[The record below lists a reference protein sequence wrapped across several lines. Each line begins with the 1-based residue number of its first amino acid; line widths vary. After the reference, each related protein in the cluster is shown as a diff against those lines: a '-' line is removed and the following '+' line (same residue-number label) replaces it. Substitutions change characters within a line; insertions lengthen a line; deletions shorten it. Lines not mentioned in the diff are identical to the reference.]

1 MEVGLE
7 HNFVFEHAHEK
18 QVRKRVT
25 MEELLKVYDHFCD
38 TRDVP
43 IPQNPIEQ
51 IIGQSEAVKI
61 AFVAAKQ
68 RRNLL
73 LVAPPGTGKSLLAQA
88 IAYHLPKPAQEI
100 NVLHNPEAPERPI
113 VEIRTQLEMETE
125 RKLVKQMQGK
135 LVSPSSVPTFVS
147 ERLGFRC
154 KRCAKLS
161 SAKHSACDH
170 CGADKFVKEPGLS
183 PFGDLLSPYFDE
195 QLRQERVHTT
205 KMEGGKSEEVIVYE
219 RVGEQI
225 RILDQKMLE
234 KIDSVRKKTPRK
246 TIVPLVR
253 KTFVAATGASET
265 ELLGDVRHD
274 PYGGH
279 HSIGTPPYQR
289 VVPGAI
295 HEAHE
300 GVLFIDE
307 ISSLSFVQRFLLTAM
322 QEKKYAIVGKNPNS
336 SGASVKVESV
346 PCDFI
351 LIAASNINDLQY
363 VLPPLRS
370 RILGNGY
377 EILLETTM
385 PDVVENRAKLC
396 QFVAQEVRKDNRIPH
411 ASREAVFAIVEEAKK
426 KAKTVDGTDGA
437 LTLRLRELS
446 GIIHLAGDIAKAQG
460 EEAIS
465 RGAVELAAKRSK
477 NIEQQLSERYGS
489 LYKAQKGDFV
499 ANNESVRDGKEIN

>member
-7 HNFVFEHAHEK
+7 QNFVFVHAHEK
-18 QVRKRVT
+18 QVKKRVS
-25 MEELLKVYDHFCD
+25 MEELLHVYAHFGD
-38 TRDVP
+38 TRQVP

-51 IIGQSEAVKI
+51 IVGQQEAVKI
-61 AFVAAKQ
+61 AYVAARQ

-88 IAYHLPKPAQEI
+88 IAYHLPKPMQEV

-113 VEIRTQLEMETE
+113 VEIRTRQEIDTE
-125 RKLVKQMQGK
+125 KKLVKQMQGK
-135 LVSPSSVPTFVS
+135 LVPPSGVPTFVS

-154 KRCAKLS
+154 RRCSKLS
-161 SAKHSACDH
+161 SAKSSACPQ
-170 CGADKFVKEPGLS
+170 CGADKFVKEPAMS

-195 QLRQERVHTT
+195 QIRQDRIHTT
-205 KMEGGKSEEVIVYE
+205 KIEGGQSEEVVVYE

-225 RILDQKMLE
+225 RVLDQKMLE

-246 TIVPLVR
+246 TLVPLVR

-279 HSIGTPPYQR
+279 HAVGTPPYQR

-322 QEKKYAIVGKNPNS
+322 QEKKYSIVGKNPHS
-336 SGASVKVESV
+336 SGASVKVEGV

-377 EILLETTM
+377 EILLETNM

-411 ASREAVFAIVEEAKK
+411 ASREAVFAIIEEAKK
-426 KAKTVDGTDGA
+426 KAKTIDGVDAA

-446 GIIHLAGDIAKAQG
+446 GIVRLAGDIARAQG
-460 EEAIS
+460 ETLIS
-465 RGAVELAAKRSK
+465 RTAVELAAKRSK

-499 ANNESVRDGKEIN
+499 ANLETTRDGKEVS